1 MSKMLFVVLE
11 ECQFIF
17 VRIDKNVLQVRYHDV
32 KLKLFVVVVRRI
44 IVRPS
49 INENVFRSLQQ
60 RLGAI

>member
-1 MSKMLFVVLE
+1 MNKMLFVVLE
-11 ECQFIF
+11 ECRFIF
-17 VRIDKNVLQVRYHDV
+17 ARSDKNVLQVRYHDV

-44 IVRPS
+44 IFQPS